1 MKPLKLPNK
10 TWCTRW
16 RWGPGPEKTEF
27 SFSPVEETN
36 VRRYV
41 FTYFLTS
48 SSLVR
53 LKSLRILVALLGPLI
68 LGFSV
73 SVSPGRWLSPGSH
86 QVITVIQNFSQ
97 STSNQ
102 AMTCWIGG
110 QSQRTNS
117 TTKLANRKP
126 ETPQRVAGNRAMEHT
141 LLHNDK
147 IKHREVRADNA
158 ASHRLTA
165 TLTIAPSI
173 TPEARGT

>member
-1 MKPLKLPNK
+1 MKPSRLPNK

-16 RWGPGPEKTEF
+16 RRGPGAEKTEF

-97 STSNQ
+97 STSWLRNRKVMWSVVWSFFWNFFRKERKKPSIHKIELLPTHSSSKISVQ
-102 AMTCWIGG
+102 PKIQSLLYHCWIGG
-110 QSQRTNS
+110 QSQ
-117 TTKLANRKP
+117 
-126 ETPQRVAGNRAMEHT
+126 
-141 LLHNDK
+141 
-147 IKHREVRADNA
+147 
-158 ASHRLTA
+158 
-165 TLTIAPSI
+165 
-173 TPEARGT
+173 